1 MIHLT
6 KMTTKN
12 FHAYLDKAIERYAN
26 EIIKSGHWDANIS
39 KAKAQAQFQE
49 LLPSGLA
56 SPNQHFFDIVLTAS
70 DKTIGMIWY
79 MLKEKNNFKEAFIC
93 DFMIDENYQ
102 NQGFGSQTIE
112 QLLLLVKESQINA
125 VGLFV
130 FRHNQ
135 AALTLYEKFNFQ
147 IYTSSTSGFSMRRWF
162 NTPSFYKTCNLKN
175 KQALTISYPEP
186 EQAQDIINYLNLV
199 GGESDYLLFGKNE
212 FPTSAAD
219 EAKIIANWKSSGRN
233 LMLRG
238 LINNEVVSV
247 LTLNRPN
254 RPRLKHL
261 GQMGISVRKDYWNL
275 GVGSQ
280 MISSMFEWIKENA
293 LDLTKIT
300 FEVVDENKTALALYE
315 KFGFKKEGLKTRC
328 SYVNGKYYNNVI
340 MGMEL

>member
-1 MIHLT
+1 
-6 KMTTKN
+6 
-12 FHAYLDKAIERYAN
+12 
-26 EIIKSGHWDANIS
+26 
-39 KAKAQAQFQE
+39 
-49 LLPSGLA
+49 
-56 SPNQHFFDIVLTAS
+56 
-70 DKTIGMIWY
+70 
-79 MLKEKNNFKEAFIC
+79 
-93 DFMIDENYQ
+93 
-102 NQGFGSQTIE
+102 
-112 QLLLLVKESQINA
+112 
-125 VGLFV
+125 
-130 FRHNQ
+130 
-135 AALTLYEKFNFQ
+135 
-147 IYTSSTSGFSMRRWF
+147 MRRWF

-328 SYVNGKYYNNVI
+328 SYVNGKYYNSVI
-340 MGMEL
+340 MGVEL